1 MEIVCSV
8 ASRGNFTESI
18 RCGNYAVYSV
28 ILSGRSLML
37 DRVKGSDLPL
47 EPVVKCVSGMV

>member
-18 RCGNYAVYSV
+18 SRGNYAVYSV
-28 ILSGRSLML
+28 IFSGRSLML

-47 EPVVKCVSGMV
+47 EPVVKCIGSTI